1 MLFAVIIGVSIAVFY
16 TISSQ
21 QVPVG
26 YYRPAKG
33 LVLNGNL
40 KSGSYNS
47 ILGSLPVQNPVS
59 FDISFGDPVPWQAN
73 QKSEGVEFLV
83 LENEVIRANYDGEI
97 KYIRS
102 DRAWRRTRIDIDN
115 GEVNGHKYMT
125 SFEYVG
131 AIQVKPGEYIKEG
144 QMIGQ
149 GFAGRGSL
157 YFEIKE
163 DGNPINPIKPA

>member
-1 MLFAVIIGVSIAVFY
+1 MLLAVAIGVLVAVFY

-40 KSGSYNS
+40 KSGIYDSA
-47 ILGSLPVQNPVS
+47 LGSLPVQNPVS
-59 FDISFGDPVPWQAN
+59 FDISFGDPVPWQAKE
-73 QKSEGVEFLV
+73 KSDGVEFLV
-83 LENEVIRANYDGEI
+83 LENEIIRSNYGGEV

-102 DRAWRRTRIDIDN
+102 DRAWRRTHISIDN

-131 AIQVKPGEYIKEG
+131 AIKVKPGEYIKEG

-157 YFEIKE
+157 YFEITE
-163 DGNPINPIKPA
+163 DGTPINPIKPA